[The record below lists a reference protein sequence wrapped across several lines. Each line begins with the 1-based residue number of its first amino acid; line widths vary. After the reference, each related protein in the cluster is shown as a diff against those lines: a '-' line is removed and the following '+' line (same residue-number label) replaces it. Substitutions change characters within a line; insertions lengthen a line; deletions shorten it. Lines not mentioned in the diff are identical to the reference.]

1 MVHIHWILANFLTI
15 LGFLLAL
22 LFLVQ
27 ILREQRRTPSSVMAW
42 LLAIFLVPY
51 IGVPLY
57 IIFGGRKMQ
66 RMTMKKP
73 NLFTPPQGV
82 SGAHAEQAD
91 QVSRLV
97 SSGFPRRERNHVTM
111 LPTGEDAFQTLIREI
126 EQAQQSI
133 YITTFIFGNDV
144 TGQAILKA
152 LSRKAHEG
160 VEVCLLLD
168 ALGSWNIS
176 RHFLSAFHAAGGKY
190 AFFMPMLHLPFRGR
204 ANLRNHRKIVVI
216 DRTLAI
222 VGGMNLAQ
230 EYMGAIGHAQRWH
243 DLSIAV
249 KGPIVSDLDTVFRSD
264 WTFAAKEDLIV
275 RPEQLIVTECD
286 DPVALQVVPSGPD
299 VAGDPLYDTIV
310 TALFSAQQRIWIVTP
325 YFIPD
330 DVLVKALCIAARRH
344 VDVRIV
350 IPLVSNHRLADSI
363 RQSYL
368 RQIQEAGAKICQL
381 TPGMMHGKVIL
392 IDDSL
397 GIIGSMNMDMRSFFL
412 DYEIALFIDSKQAIP
427 LLDRWVRDVMEHC
440 VIGVREVSGT
450 VEFFEGIG
458 RLFAPLL

>member
-1 MVHIHWILANFLTI
+1 MVHIHWIFVNFLTI

-27 ILREQRRTPSSVMAW
+27 ILREQRRSPSSVMAW

-66 RMTMKKP
+66 RMTEKKP
-73 NLFTPPQGV
+73 DLFTTPQDI
-82 SGAHAEQAD
+82 SGAHGERPEP
-91 QVSRLV
+91 VSRLV
-97 SSGFPRRERNHVTM
+97 SSGFPRRESNHFTM

-152 LSRKAHEG
+152 LTRKAQAG
-160 VEVCLLLD
+160 IEVCLLLD

-176 RHFLSAFHAAGGKY
+176 GRFLAAFKAAGGKY
-190 AFFMPMLHLPFRGR
+190 AFFMPMIHVPFRGR
-204 ANLRNHRKIVVI
+204 ANLRNHRKIVLI
-216 DRTLAI
+216 DRTMAI

-230 EYMGAIGHAQRWH
+230 EYMGAISHAQRWH
-243 DLSIAV
+243 DLSIMV
-249 KGPIVSDLDTVFRSD
+249 KGPIVADLDTVFRSD
-264 WTFAAKEDLIV
+264 WKFAAKEELSV
-275 RPEQLIVTECD
+275 RSEQPIATECD
-286 DPVALQVVPSGPD
+286 DPVTLQVVPSGPD
-299 VAGDPLYDTIV
+299 VAGDPIYDTIV
-310 TALFSAQQRIWIVTP
+310 TTLFSAQQRIWIVTP

-350 IPLVSNHRLADSI
+350 IPLVSNHRLADII
-363 RQSYL
+363 RQSYV
-368 RQIQEAGAKICQL
+368 RQIQDAGAKIFQL

-392 IDDSL
+392 IDDSFA
-397 GIIGSMNMDMRSFFL
+397 IIGSMNMDMRSFFL

-427 LLDRWVRDVMEHC
+427 LLDRWVRDAMDHC
-440 VIGVREVSGT
+440 TIGVKEVSGT